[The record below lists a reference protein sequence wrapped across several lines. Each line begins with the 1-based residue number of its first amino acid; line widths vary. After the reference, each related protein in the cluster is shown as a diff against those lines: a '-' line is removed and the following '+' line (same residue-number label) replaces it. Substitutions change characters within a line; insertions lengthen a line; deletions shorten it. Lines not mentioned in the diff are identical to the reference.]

1 MEFSEDI
8 KKKLTQLEEKYK
20 ASGQDMSAYLEGL
33 FYADYI
39 NYWNYIHLET
49 LLSLQTPITNIP
61 DEEIFIIYHQ
71 ITELYFKLC
80 LHELKQI
87 SDATDITAEY
97 FAKKIKRI
105 NRYFDALIA
114 SFEVMVEGM
123 EPQQFLKF
131 RMSLMP
137 ASGFQSVQYRTIEF
151 YATDFHLLLNNDK
164 KKEINEHLSE
174 AGIDSNYSQ
183 LYWKT
188 GASELST
195 GKKTLTLKQFEVK
208 YDRALLQ
215 LAKDLRTK
223 NINQIYVHLSA
234 EEKKHSEL
242 MEELRKFDLNVNVKW
257 PLSHYKSAVKYL
269 QKNTEDIK
277 ATGGTNW
284 QKYLPP
290 KFQRRIFYPELW
302 QESELADWG
311 TILK

>member
-1 MEFSEDI
+1 MEFSDEI

-33 FYADYI
+33 LYADYI

-80 LHELKQI
+80 LHELKQV
-87 SDATDITAEY
+87 SEAANITAEY

-123 EPQQFLKF
+123 EPEQFLKF

-151 YATDFHLLLNNDK
+151 YATDFHLLLNNEK
-164 KKEINEHLSE
+164 KKEIQQHLSE
-174 AGIDSNYSQ
+174 EGIDSNYSQ

-195 GKKTLTLKQFEVK
+195 GKKTLTLNQFEVK

-223 NINQIYVHLSA
+223 NINQVYLQLPT
-234 EEKKHSEL
+234 EEKTHAL
-242 MEELRKFDLNVNVKW
+242 LIEELRKFDLNVNVKW

>member
-1 MEFSEDI
+1 MEFSEEI

-33 FYADYI
+33 LYADYI

-87 SDATDITAEY
+87 SDATDISAEY
-97 FAKKIKRI
+97 FTKKIKRI

-123 EPQQFLKF
+123 EPEQFLKF

-151 YATDFHLLLNNDK
+151 YATDFHLLLNNDR
-164 KKEINEHLSE
+164 KKEVKTHLSE
-174 AGIDSNYSQ
+174 EGIDSNYNQ

-195 GKKTLTLKQFEVK
+195 GKKTLTLNQFEVK

-215 LAKDLRTK
+215 LAKDLRCK
-223 NINQIYVHLSA
+223 NMNQIFAHLSDEA
-234 EEKKHSEL
+234 KGKHEL
-242 MEELRKFDLNVNVKW
+242 VQELRKFDLNVNVKW